1 MRRVQPFFSCKK
13 HPKNIPNVHS
23 LRTNKLLNSLCNTV
37 SMIETHNLSKYFTK
51 RKQGSSIIER
61 ITRKSQ
67 EIVKA
72 VDNVNLRIR
81 KGELFGLIGPNG
93 AGKTT
98 FVKVLSTLIL
108 PNAGTATINGHDVT
122 EEDALV
128 RSQIGV
134 LPGEFSRSLYWRL
147 TGKQNLKFFAELY
160 HIHDYSRIN
169 ELIKLFGLKD
179 WEDELLMRYSTGM
192 KHKLALARAL
202 LNDPPV
208 LLLDEPTTGID
219 PRASY
224 DIKKLVKN
232 EFSDKTILW
241 TSHNLYEIDEICDRI
256 AMINNGKIVLEG
268 KPEDIKREGLEQ
280 EKITLVV
287 ESGESHWFSSVENAR
302 VVNEYLIEITSTNL
316 KETLREILDITEDHN
331 LTLKD
336 LRTTAPTL
344 EEVFIKQMEEEA

>member
-1 MRRVQPFFSCKK
+1 
-13 HPKNIPNVHS
+13 
-23 LRTNKLLNSLCNTV
+23 
-37 SMIETHNLSKYFTK
+37 MIETHDLSKFFIK
-51 RKQGSSIIER
+51 RKQGSSILER
-61 ITRKSQ
+61 ITRKSR

-72 VDNVNLRIR
+72 VDHIDLKIR
-81 KGELFGLIGPNG
+81 KGEVFGLIGPNG

-108 PNAGTATINGHDVT
+108 PDYGTASINGHDIVK
-122 EEDALV
+122 EDAIV
-128 RSQIGV
+128 RSEVGV

-147 TGKQNLKFFAELY
+147 TGRQNLKFFAELY
-160 HIHDYSRIN
+160 HIRGESRIDY
-169 ELIKLFGLKD
+169 LIELFGLKQ

-192 KHKLALARAL
+192 KHKLALARSL

-224 DIKKLVKN
+224 EIKKLVKN
-232 EFSDKTILW
+232 ELSDRTILW

-256 AMINNGKIVLEG
+256 AMINNGQIVLEG
-268 KPEDIKREGLEQ
+268 KTEDIKREGIEY

-287 ESGESHWFSSVENAR
+287 ESGESHWFSAMSNAK
-302 VVNEYLIEITSTNL
+302 VVNEYLVEITSTNI
-316 KETLREILDITEDHN
+316 KETLREILDITDDHQV
-331 LTLKD
+331 TIKD

-344 EEVFIKQMEEEA
+344 EEVFIKRIEQEA

>member
-1 MRRVQPFFSCKK
+1 M
-13 HPKNIPNVHS
+13 
-23 LRTNKLLNSLCNTV
+23 
-37 SMIETHNLSKYFTK
+37 
-51 RKQGSSIIER
+51 
-61 ITRKSQ
+61 
-67 EIVKA
+67 KA
-72 VDNVNLRIR
+72 VDHINLKIR
-81 KGELFGLIGPNG
+81 KGEIFGLIGPNG

-108 PNAGTATINGHDVT
+108 PNTGTASINGHDIVK
-122 EEDALV
+122 EDALV
-128 RSQIGV
+128 RSEVGV

-147 TGKQNLKFFAELY
+147 TGKQNLRFFAELY
-160 HIHDYSRIN
+160 NIKDESQIDY
-169 ELIKLFGLKD
+169 LVDLFNLRE

-219 PRASY
+219 PQASY
-224 DIKKLVKN
+224 EIKKLVKT

-256 AMINNGKIVLEG
+256 AMINKGRIVLEG
-268 KPEDIKREGLEQ
+268 KPSDIKREGLEK

-287 ESGESHWFSSVENAR
+287 ESGESHWFSSLENTR
-302 VVNEYLIEITSTNL
+302 IINEYLVEITSTNL
-316 KETLREILDITEDHN
+316 KKTLREILDTTEDHHI
-331 LTLKD
+331 TIKD

-344 EEVFIKQMEEEA
+344 EEVFIKRIEEEA